1 MQEVEKVEIDEMVV
15 VQVVISL
22 LDANDETVQIDD
34 KWLLHIAKCL
44 KKVVLM

>member
-1 MQEVEKVEIDEMVV
+1 MQEVEKVENDEKVV
-15 VQVVISL
+15 GQVVITH